1 MSDGPLVS
9 VVIPIRN
16 EAASI
21 GALLDS
27 VFAQDYPAER
37 LEVLVVDG
45 DSSDATR
52 EVVGAYAARNPR
64 VRLLANPRR
73 IVPTA
78 LNVAIRAAR
87 GDIICRIDGHTRV
100 ATDYVRIGV
109 ETLRRT
115 GADNVG
121 GRMDAI
127 GGGWFGDAVADA
139 TSSRFGVGAYF
150 HFGTEEREVDTV
162 YLGMWPRPVFERVGL
177 FDEELV
183 RNQDDEFNYRLRKA
197 GGRVVLNPAMRSW
210 YQNRRDLA
218 HLLTQYYQYG
228 QWKVRVLQKHPRQ
241 MSWRHFVPPA
251 FVAGMTVLGLAASR
265 LPLALR
271 LLQAAG
277 GLYVAGVVAAAAW
290 QSHRRGPIGVVATA
304 LALVCVHLAW
314 GAGFL
319 TGLLKFADRWRRPE
333 HAPPRLEHRSANAAV
348 DGGAGDPAATS

>member
-1 MSDGPLVS
+1 MSEWPLVW
-9 VVIPIRN
+9 VVIPMRN

-21 GALLDS
+21 GDLLDC
-27 VFAQDYPAER
+27 VLAQDYPADR

-45 DSSDATR
+45 ASTDDSAQAVERYGQRD
-52 EVVGAYAARNPR
+52 PR

-78 LNVAIRAAR
+78 LNIAIRAAR

-100 ATDYVRIGV
+100 APDYVRLGV

-121 GRMDAI
+121 GRMDAV
-127 GGGWFGDAVADA
+127 GGGWFGNAVADA
-139 TSSRFGVGAYF
+139 TASRFGVGAYF

-162 YLGMWPRPVFERVGL
+162 YLGMWPRQVFERVGL

-210 YQNRRDLA
+210 YQNRQDVA
-218 HLLTQYYQYG
+218 HLVSQYYQYG

-251 FVAGMTVLGLAASR
+251 FVAGMIVLGVASAW
-265 LPLALR
+265 LS
-271 LLQAAG
+271 
-277 GLYVAGVVAAAAW
+277 AAAW
-290 QSHRRGPIGVVATA
+290 LLRGVTAAYLLVVLFAAAQASRRRGVVGVLATA
-304 LALVCVHLAW
+304 LALMCLHVSW

-319 TGLLKFADRWRRPE
+319 HGLILFADRWRRPE
-333 HAPPRLEHRSANAAV
+333 QGPPRLEHRGADAALST
-348 DGGAGDPAATS
+348 AE